1 MLLWTPSKFMT
12 IPAYLRKQALESAKN
27 TNVSPFLSQVV
38 KVPCV
43 SFTFCIFLLQLYSG
57 RLNPQFLWP
66 LAHLGATP

>member
-1 MLLWTPSKFMT
+1 MT

-57 RLNPQFLWP
+57 RLNPQFL
-66 LAHLGATP
+66 